1 MMFVTNPSSDF
12 IILALYPMKGFE
24 SDLAPCLASLS
35 TRLTNLFST
44 CSFFFW
50 ILPFSSSIFSFCI
63 YCFYFFHYRFYSLSY
78 QANSSWYGNVCNH
91 MCGIC
96 RLILFCKTCIFYLF
110 QYYEEKFFPLI
121 FSKPIPEIAQYAV
134 IIGVVF
140 YWNSKEPF
148 YDQIVSGSFFHVPI
162 RVIIHVLDYR

>member
-1 MMFVTNPSSDF
+1 MLISVFLLCPYCSCFFYYLNKFLFLLLKFQCVQFLFF
-12 IILALYPMKGFE
+12 IGG
-24 SDLAPCLASLS
+24 
-35 TRLTNLFST
+35 LFSPQ
-44 CSFFFW
+44 FFEK
-50 ILPFSSSIFSFCI
+50 LCI
-63 YCFYFFHYRFYSLSY
+63 YCF
-78 QANSSWYGNVCNH
+78 
-91 MCGIC
+91 
-96 RLILFCKTCIFYLF
+96 CIFYLF